1 MALTTVPVE
10 LANLDG
16 AVTVNESSA
25 DADFRVES
33 NGNTHALFVDG
44 GNDRVLFGTTASRSM
59 AGVTPS
65 TFVV

>member
-25 DADFRVES
+25 DVDFRIES
-33 NGNTHALFVDG
+33 NGNANMLSLIHI
-44 GNDRVLFGTTASRSM
+44 
-59 AGVTPS
+59 
-65 TFVV
+65 